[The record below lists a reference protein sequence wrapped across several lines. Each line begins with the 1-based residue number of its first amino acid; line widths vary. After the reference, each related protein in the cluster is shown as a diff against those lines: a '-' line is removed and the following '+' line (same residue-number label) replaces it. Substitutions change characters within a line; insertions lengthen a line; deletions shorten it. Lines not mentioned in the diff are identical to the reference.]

1 MNSSQTDQGNSKQ
14 AQKLKEMLAT
24 PTTNFGLA
32 ALFKNFV
39 LIDYDYQIEE
49 VTWSLTRVVQQAGV
63 AVHCWTRAQQRKPKP
78 KVSQTRECRVFNQYL
93 LLVKHLAF
101 DCPIAHIADV
111 FYRLLNEYIVSKW
124 LLDCVIKCSPN
135 LGRQSLH
142 CPGHRRPHFN
152 FLRHFRMPLRH

>member
-49 VTWSLTRVVQQAGV
+49 VT
-63 AVHCWTRAQQRKPKP
+63 
-78 KVSQTRECRVFNQYL
+78 
-93 LLVKHLAF
+93 
-101 DCPIAHIADV
+101 
-111 FYRLLNEYIVSKW
+111 
-124 LLDCVIKCSPN
+124 
-135 LGRQSLH
+135 
-142 CPGHRRPHFN
+142 
-152 FLRHFRMPLRH
+152 